1 MTPEE
6 LEKVKEEVEETLYYL
21 IDEGMVETTAI
32 DEDGNFCYG
41 LTEYGKEIGEE
52 LSSLG
57 IDGSFEKDIEDE

>member
-6 LEKVKEEVEETLYYL
+6 LEKVKEEVADTLYDL
-21 IDEGMVETTAI
+21 VKLGVVETTAI

-57 IDGSFEKDIEDE
+57 SGDLEDE

>member
-6 LEKVKEEVEETLYYL
+6 EAEVTEEITETIYYL
-21 IDEGMVETTAI
+21 IDMGIVETTAI

-57 IDGSFEKDIEDE
+57 LEDLENFGKT

>member
-6 LEKVKEEVEETLYYL
+6 LEKVKEEVEETLYHL

-41 LTEYGKEIGEE
+41 LTEHGIEVAKEAKR
-52 LSSLG
+52 LG
-57 IDGSFEKDIEDE
+57 LK

>member
-6 LEKVKEEVEETLYYL
+6 LEKVTEEVADTLYDL
-21 IDEGMVETTAI
+21 VKLGLVETTAI

-52 LSSLG
+52 LSSLDLG
-57 IDGSFEKDIEDE
+57 DLEDE

>member
-6 LEKVKEEVEETLYYL
+6 REKIKEEVEDTLYLL
-21 IDEGMVETTAI
+21 IDLNIVETTAV

-41 LTEYGKEIGEE
+41 LTEYGIEVGEE

-57 IDGSFEKDIEDE
+57 LGDLKG